1 MLRIK
6 ELSLNRWALNFS
18 FRTAKKGDTF
28 YLSCSD
34 NCFSEG
40 NLVFSHDKGCSLS
53 HETGPGKFS
62 FIIMKNQ
69 YNLMDEKGR
78 KTSRKRSIRLPVQ
91 GPFHSIEKRKFA
103 YSSGGL
109 TQIVIIYPQG
119 MPFDVEFLPN
129 MHLLRRDI
137 DLSYGEYKAAVF
149 IVEGSGSY
157 TLKRDGI
164 EERFE
169 LQNSDDIG
177 SRGSGIIYQI
187 FPDRFNRLAG
197 ESGEFRKFGS
207 RPGRADYYGG
217 NLKGILE
224 KLDYLKGLSIEY
236 LYLNPLFSSHS
247 NHRYDVDDYFAIDR
261 MLGSEEDLALLVEKC
276 HSLGIKVILDMVF
289 NHSSVYFA
297 PFQDVLQ
304 KGDRSRY
311 IDWYIFHEKKY
322 EVFHSRY
329 DARKGGKKPSYETF
343 MGVGL
348 MPKLN
353 HGNPEVVDF
362 FKNVVQFYLK
372 RFNVDGFRYDV
383 GHSIPKSSISAIRQ
397 HTEKMKSGLVHI
409 GEAWCLGSD
418 LVSEDYYDSLT
429 NYHIRKA
436 IISYVNG
443 TQNIMDFYSHYL
455 EEVVAYGQSLDKMMN
470 ILDSHDT
477 VRLLTTLHY
486 DIGKFKLAYLILM
499 ILNGR
504 PTIYYGDEVA
514 LAGNNDPDCR
524 RTFPWENVGSDVNK
538 FFLDITRLRATEE
551 CFRQGLLFTK
561 QLDGED
567 LIIKYGSKNSM
578 ILCIYKTHEK
588 GRNKQISL
596 FEIENILLEEPDFC
610 LFKIDSKSLLEYGI

>member
-1 MLRIK
+1 MLKIK
-6 ELSLNRWALNFS
+6 EESLNRWVLDFS
-18 FRTAKKGDTF
+18 FRTATKDDTF

-40 NLVFSHDKGCSLS
+40 NLVFSQNNECILS
-53 HETGPGKFS
+53 HETGSGKFS
-62 FIIMKNQ
+62 FFIMKNQ
-69 YNLMDEKGR
+69 YNIIDEKGR
-78 KTSRKRSIRLPVQ
+78 KTRRKRSIRLPVQ
-91 GPFHSIEKRKFA
+91 RLFHSIEKRKFA

-109 TQIVIIYPQG
+109 TQIVIIYSEG
-119 MPFDVEFLPN
+119 MSFDVEFLPN

-149 IVEGSGSY
+149 IAEGSGFY
-157 TLKRDGI
+157 ILKSDGF
-164 EERFE
+164 EQRFE
-169 LQNSDDIG
+169 LQDVEYLESK
-177 SRGSGIIYQI
+177 GSGIIYQI
-187 FPDRFNRLAG
+187 FPDRFNRVSTDG
-197 ESGEFRKFGS
+197 HEFRKFGS
-207 RPGRADYYGG
+207 RPGRADFYGG

-224 KLDYLKGLSIEY
+224 KLDYLKGLRIEY

-247 NHRYDVDDYFAIDR
+247 NHRYDVDDYFSIDR
-261 MLGSEEDLALLVEKC
+261 TLGNEEDLALLVEKC
-276 HSLGIKVILDMVF
+276 HFLGIKVILDMVF

-304 KGDRSRY
+304 KGDKSRY

-322 EVFHSRY
+322 EIFSSRY
-329 DARKGGKKPSYETF
+329 DAKRGGKKPSYETF

-353 HGNPEVVDF
+353 HRNPEVVDF
-362 FKNVVQFYLK
+362 LKNVVEFYLK
-372 RFNVDGFRYDV
+372 RFNIDGFRYDV
-383 GHSIPKSSISAIRQ
+383 GHSIPKSSISAIKD
-397 HTEKMKSGLVHI
+397 HANKMKSGLVHI
-409 GEAWCLGSD
+409 GEAWCLSSD

-477 VRLLTTLHY
+477 ARLLTTLHY

-499 ILNGR
+499 IMNGR

-524 RTFPWENVGSDVNK
+524 RTFPWEKVGSDVNK

-561 QLDGED
+561 QLEGVD
-567 LIIKYGSKNSM
+567 LIIKYGSKKSM

-596 FEIENILLEEPDFC
+596 LEIGNILLEEPDFC